1 MRRSLRRASERTK
14 SPLKMRLKPQ
24 LSNEVSMLTA
34 ATKATAPRP
43 PRGNA
48 ASASISLAA
57 GGELA
62 TT

>member
-1 MRRSLRRASERTK
+1 M
-14 SPLKMRLKPQ
+14 PQ
-24 LSNEVSMLTA
+24 LSNEVSMLMA

-43 PRGNA
+43 LRGNRA
-48 ASASISLAA
+48 NASISLAA